1 MFSITKKIKIKKSI
15 VWFMVSIENLKIV
28 FSIICNKREN
38 NEKIFKEAESVL
50 NLIKNMWLL

>member
-1 MFSITKKIKIKKSI
+1 MSV

-38 NEKIFKEAESVL
+38 NEKIFKEAESIL